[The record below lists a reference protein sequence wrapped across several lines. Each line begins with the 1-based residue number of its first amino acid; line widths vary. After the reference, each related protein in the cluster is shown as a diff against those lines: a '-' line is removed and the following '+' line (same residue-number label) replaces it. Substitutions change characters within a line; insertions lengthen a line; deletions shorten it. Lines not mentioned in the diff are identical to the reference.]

1 MSIEVTKVSG
11 AILAGGKSTRMNL
24 PKGLIQID
32 GKTLISSI
40 ASVLQTVVGDI
51 MLIANDPVYDQCQ
64 FPLLNDIITDKGPA
78 SGIHSALTHAVNEK
92 VLIVSC
98 DVPFVSTEL
107 FQFLLEHAVKK
118 KIVVPVHSDK
128 MEPLICVYSKSI
140 LKDLEKCIN
149 GGEYKMHDLLKSLDA
164 EFVQIPGDLFSEK
177 LFTNINTPEDLRKAF
192 PQYGSL

>member
-40 ASVLQTVVGDI
+40 ASVLQTVVSDV

-64 FPLLNDIITDKGPA
+64 FPLFNDIITDKGPA
-78 SGIHSALTHAVNEK
+78 SGIHSALTHAVNDK
-92 VLIVSC
+92 VLILSC

-107 FQFLLEHAVKK
+107 FQYLLDRSAKNE
-118 KIVVPVHSDK
+118 IVVPIHSGK
-128 MEPLICVYSKSI
+128 MEPLIGVYSKSI
-140 LKDLEKCIN
+140 LKNLENCIIK
-149 GGEYKMHDLLKSLDA
+149 GDYKMHDLLISLGA
-164 EFVQIPGDLFSEK
+164 KFVQIPGDLFSEK

>member
-1 MSIEVTKVSG
+1 MSSEITKVSG

-24 PKGLIQID
+24 PKGMIQID

-40 ASVLQTVVGDI
+40 ASVLQAVVSDT

-64 FPLLNDIITDKGPA
+64 FPVFKDIIPDKGPA
-78 SGIHSALTHAVNEK
+78 SGIHSALANTINEK
-92 VLIVSC
+92 VVIVSC
-98 DVPFVSTEL
+98 DVPFVSGEL
-107 FQFLLEHAVKK
+107 FQYLLDRSAKK
-118 KIVVPVHSDK
+118 EIVVPVHSGK
-128 MEPLICVYSKSI
+128 MEPLIGVYSKSI
-140 LKDLEKCIN
+140 FKDLEKYLLK
-149 GGEYKMHDLLKSLDA
+149 GEYKMHDLLKKLGA